1 MYTDSIPSNVCG
13 ISWEDALKTITIH
26 PARALGLEG
35 RIGSLEVGKDADISI
50 FEHDP
55 LAIGSGAAQVFIKGV
70 QVW

>member
-1 MYTDSIPSNVCG
+1 M
-13 ISWEDALKTITIH
+13 SWEDALKTITIH
-26 PARALGLEG
+26 PARALWLEG

-55 LAIGSGAAQVFIKGV
+55 LAIGSGAVQVFIKGV